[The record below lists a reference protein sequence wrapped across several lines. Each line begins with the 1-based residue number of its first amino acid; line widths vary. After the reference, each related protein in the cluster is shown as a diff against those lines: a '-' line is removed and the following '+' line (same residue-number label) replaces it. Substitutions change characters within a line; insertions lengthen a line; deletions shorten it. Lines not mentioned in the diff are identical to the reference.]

1 MNKNRIVKNDP
12 VCNTGIISCLK
23 TIEGKKG
30 IFSILL
36 IATILTIY
44 EIIFFYKIVAPDIN
58 NIMNN
63 NLNDLSKEIY
73 SSINNINV
81 KKNKGIIENEEN
93 KGIIENEE
101 IKRIIE
107 NEENKRIIENEENKG
122 IIENEEIKKSE
133 DNNRTITKIFN
144 TLKKYKINN
153 NNNILDF
160 SKKKIIDLFFNNK
173 IKATLNTFS
182 NREKILTN
190 HINKYT
196 FINGLLLLTFL
207 IILMIFLWKNIKN
220 SKLELNE
227 NKNMYASI
235 NTSILTVFILIIFQ
249 ILFYFFGKVYYYPG
263 NLGNEELA
271 SIMLKEIK
279 I

>member
-44 EIIFFYKIVAPDIN
+44 EITFFYKIITPEIN
-58 NIMNN
+58 NLMNN
-63 NLNDLSKEIY
+63 NLDDISKHLY
-73 SSINNINV
+73 SGINNIKV
-81 KKNKGIIENEEN
+81 EKNKGIIENEE
-93 KGIIENEE
+93 IQ
-101 IKRIIE
+101 KR
-107 NEENKRIIENEENKG
+107 
-122 IIENEEIKKSE
+122 E

-144 TLKKYKINN
+144 TLKKYNIN

-160 SKKKIIDLFFNNK
+160 SKKKITGLFFNDK
-173 IKATLNTFS
+173 LKATLNTFS
-182 NREKILTN
+182 NREKILTK

-196 FINGLLLLTFL
+196 FISGLLLLTLL
-207 IILMIFLWKNIKN
+207 IILMILLWKNIKN
-220 SKLELNE
+220 SKIEINE
-227 NKNMYASI
+227 NKNMSGSI
-235 NTSILTVFILIIFQ
+235 KTAFFTVFLLIAFQ
-249 ILFYFFGKVYYYPG
+249 ILFYFFGKVYYFPG

-271 SIMLKEIK
+271 SIILKEIK